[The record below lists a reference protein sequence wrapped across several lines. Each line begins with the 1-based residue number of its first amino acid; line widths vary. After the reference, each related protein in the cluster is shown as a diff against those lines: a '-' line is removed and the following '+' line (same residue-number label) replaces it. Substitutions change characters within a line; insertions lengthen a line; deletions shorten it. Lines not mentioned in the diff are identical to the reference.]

1 MTRSLSLAAVL
12 APVALCLLACQRSAD
27 PPPAPDPYVLTTF
40 YPTTY
45 FAQRIA
51 GDRVEIACPLPEG
64 EDPIFW
70 RPSRDVLAQYQGARL
85 VIVNGAD
92 FERWLPTVSLPQSRV
107 VDTAAGFQERFLH
120 FKTATHSHGAG
131 GTHTH
136 EGIDGHTWVDPQNA
150 KMQAKAIADALTR
163 TFPAH
168 ASAFAPGLAALQ
180 ADLDAL
186 AARGAEVTPLLA
198 GVTLLASHPAYDYL
212 AARHGWTLHNLDL
225 DPDAALSADDLAAIA
240 KAKAKGEAPR
250 CVLLWEAP
258 PSPAT
263 IQQLDA
269 LGVTSVLFS
278 PAENVSAAD
287 LEAGQDYLAIM
298 RGNFDRLLAAL
309 RR

>member
-1 MTRSLSLAAVL
+1 MTTRLVVAVL
-12 APVALCLLACQRSAD
+12 IPVALSLLACQRSAD
-27 PPPAPDPYVLTTF
+27 PPPAPEPYVLTTF

-51 GDRVEIACPLPEG
+51 GARVEIACPLPEG
-64 EDPIFW
+64 ADPIFW
-70 RPSRDVLAQYQGARL
+70 RPSRDAIAQYQGARL

-107 VDTAAGFQERFLH
+107 VDTAAGFKERFLQ

-136 EGIDGHTWVDPQNA
+136 EGVDGHTWVDPQNA
-150 KMQAKAIADALTR
+150 KMQAKAIADALAHA
-163 TFPAH
+163 FPAH
-168 ASAFAPGLAALQ
+168 ASSFATGLAALQ
-180 ADLDAL
+180 ADLDGL
-186 AARGAEVTPLLA
+186 AARCAEVTPLLA
-198 GVTLLASHPAYDYL
+198 GVGLLASHPAYDYL

-225 DPDAALSADDLAAIA
+225 DPDAPLSADDLAAITN
-240 KAKAKGEAPR
+240 AKGEATR
-250 CVLLWEAP
+250 CILLWEGP
-258 PSPAT
+258 PGDAT
-263 IQQLDA
+263 TRQLA
-269 LGVTSVLFS
+269 SRGVTSVLFS
-278 PAENVSAAD
+278 PAENVTAAD